1 MTIPLLMRS
10 CLGRT
15 GRFLPA
21 VACAVWLCT
30 TVASRAGAQGMPA
43 SLAQFLQQTAGLSS
57 DEIKTAAAGIPVVKS
72 LKVSDPREIAML
84 GVVSINVP
92 RSFYVQRVTDF
103 ASSLH
108 QASRTGLGIFSDPA
122 VASDVAA
129 VSLSQ
134 DDVKNLA
141 NCRPGDCKLKL
152 PAQSITQLRASIDL
166 KSPQADSVATAYVHA
181 RMVDYVTA
189 YRARGDAALVTYDDS
204 KDTTAAVQVWDAM
217 LSQTPYIYQY
227 APELDQY
234 LKNYPNDRPPGVREA
249 IYWALDDL
257 SGGQPTLTVNDEIVS
272 ESPARP
278 HATYVMS
285 KQLFSDH
292 YLDGGLDL
300 TAILDQSSDSATAS
314 ASASA
319 GATPGIYVVMLRR
332 LHFDNLPSGGLLNIR
347 GRVIG
352 KLTDVTKT
360 LLGDA
365 KTQSEHDYAGRPASS
380 H

>member
-1 MTIPLLMRS
+1 MSPSLR
-10 CLGRT
+10 R
-15 GRFLPA
+15 
-21 VACAVWLCT
+21 
-30 TVASRAGAQGMPA
+30 ASRALCAIAYGMAAYVMVAAHAAAQGMPPQ
-43 SLAQFLQQTAGLSS
+43 LAQFLQQTAGLSTNDIRAVAS
-57 DEIKTAAAGIPVVKS
+57 GSALVKS
-72 LKVSDPREIAML
+72 LKVSDSREIALL
-84 GVVSINVP
+84 GVVRINVP
-92 RSFYVQRVTDF
+92 RSYYVQRVTDF

-108 QASRTGLGIFSDPA
+108 QPSRTGLGIFSDPA

-129 VSLSQ
+129 FSLSH

-234 LKNYPNDRPPGVREA
+234 LKNYPNDRPPGAREA
-249 IYWALDDL
+249 IYWALDDM

-278 HATYVMS
+278 NATFVMS

-300 TAILDQSSDSATAS
+300 TAILDQASDSSGAPS
-314 ASASA
+314 

-365 KTQSEHDYAGRPASS
+365 KTQNEHDYAGRPAAS